1 MPGPNCLSAAELKA
15 FLLGDL
21 AEPASRSVA
30 GHLEACA
37 DCEATARQLD
47 AATDPLICSLRRVF
61 GSGEIA
67 GPMATPRST
76 AAGADPRPTVA
87 LPGAFDL
94 AAYTGQPP
102 TALGRFQIQSEL
114 GRGGFGI
121 VFLAEDTRLGRA
133 VALKVP
139 RPEALANP
147 DLRQRFLREARAAA
161 GLEHPN
167 IVPVYEAGEVGGI
180 SYIASAYC
188 PGDNLASWL
197 RRQPGPVLPRRA
209 AALVAV
215 LACAVQHAHERGILH
230 RDLKPGNILLLPPS
244 EASGA
249 PEELEFTPKVTD
261 FGLAKMRELED
272 DQTASGLL
280 LGTPAYMA
288 PEQAAGWSQAVGVAS
303 DVYALGVILYE
314 VLTGQVP
321 CRGASLLLTLEQVRS
336 QEPVPP
342 RRLRAEV
349 PRDLEVIC
357 LKCLQKAPRDRYASA
372 AALAEDLGHFL
383 RGESIRARPAG
394 PLTRAWRWCRRPE
407 RIRDAGLVA
416 LFNGVLSVGICSTG
430 LILVCSGFLPVQN
443 LAVAAGYFLTMLGG
457 NGVPELWVARGA
469 AARRV
474 RSLWAGLFLPPLF
487 LAYAVGVS
495 LDLIPSGGAV
505 RFGTDPAASQAQL
518 TTFFFIQIIQVAAFL
533 LALLA
538 YYANRQLPGFLPQ
551 RSPGR

>member
-1 MPGPNCLSAAELKA
+1 M
-15 FLLGDL
+15 
-21 AEPASRSVA
+21 
-30 GHLEACA
+30 
-37 DCEATARQLD
+37 
-47 AATDPLICSLRRVF
+47 
-61 GSGEIA
+61 
-67 GPMATPRST
+67 
-76 AAGADPRPTVA
+76 
-87 LPGAFDL
+87 
-94 AAYTGQPP
+94 
-102 TALGRFQIQSEL
+102 

-215 LACAVQHAHERGILH
+215 LASAVQHAHERGILH
-230 RDLKPGNILLLPPS
+230 RDLKPGNILLLPPA
-244 EASGA
+244 EGSGA
-249 PEELEFTPKVTD
+249 PDELEFTPKVTD

-288 PEQAAGWSQAVGVAS
+288 PEQAAGWPQAVGAVS

-314 VLTGQVP
+314 LLTGQVP
-321 CRGASLLLTLEQVRS
+321 CRGTSLLLTLEQVRS

-342 RRLRAEV
+342 RRLRAQV

-372 AALAEDLGHFL
+372 AALAEDLGRFL

-407 RIRDAGLVA
+407 RIRDAGVVA
-416 LFNGVLSVGICSTG
+416 LFNGVLSVGICFTG
-430 LILVCSGFLPVQN
+430 LSLAISGVLPVQSR
-443 LAVAAGYFLTMLGG
+443 ASAAGYFLTMLAG
-457 NGVPELWVARGA
+457 NGVPELWVARRA
-469 AARRV
+469 AAR
-474 RSLWAGLFLPPLF
+474 SLP
-487 LAYAVGVS
+487 S
-495 LDLIPSGGAV
+495 L
-505 RFGTDPAASQAQL
+505 
-518 TTFFFIQIIQVAAFL
+518 
-533 LALLA
+533 
-538 YYANRQLPGFLPQ
+538 
-551 RSPGR
+551 